1 MNRPVQPNTTLTIV
15 AACLATA
22 MLMLD
27 ISVINTALSD
37 IADGLDTGL
46 SGLQWLV
53 DAYTIP
59 LAATVLTAGAIADRL
74 GRRRLFIIGL
84 AIFTVSS
91 ALCGAAGGIEV
102 LVGSRAIQGL
112 GASMMFATALALI
125 SQVTPDRESRTKA
138 LAAYGAA
145 IGASFALGPF
155 IGGGLTELFGWRAIF
170 LVNVPIGA
178 AVLWITFRAVA
189 EGRDP
194 TPRRIDVPG
203 QLTLI
208 GGLFLLVLALLR
220 GNEEGWG
227 STGIVAALAG
237 AAVLLIAFVVVE
249 QRSREPM
256 LPLRLMGDR
265 RFAGAQVAVFAIAA
279 SFFAVFLYLTLYLQT
294 VLGMSPIETGLV
306 YLPGTFLVFVVS
318 GMTAQLG
325 AKFSP
330 AKIAS
335 IGLALVAVG
344 LALMLFAGVDSS
356 WTVLLPGLL
365 VTSAGTGL
373 FNPTGSALALNA
385 LPAEQSGLAAGANDT
400 FRQTGVAVGIAA
412 LGTLVPANAALGGDL
427 QSYVDGLHH
436 ALIASAVLAAAGAI
450 ITAWLLLPVRQEAE
464 AEAEVD
470 RVDVAS
476 GRGGL
481 IAGNGAVGRSRTHR
495 RGTKRSHGRVR
506 SQSRDRG
513 ADGVQVLLQSVV
525 TGDGDY
531 LVARARGRHPERVA
545 VALDHEN
552 GDRDRVELA
561 LSRLG
566 GIVGL
571 AGWVHREGQTKH
583 GRGVGL
589 RRGAAGD
596 PGAHRPPA
604 GDQGVGEHAALA
616 QVREHREPGGVELP
630 GRRRGLAA
638 RDAVGLLDQHD
649 VEPGLARH
657 RGGGRDVDR
666 LDSTARAV
674 AERQGAARL
683 RRRRHVGAGR
693 PVRGLD
699 LDRFH
704 RPRR

>member
-1 MNRPVQPNTTLTIV
+1 MNRPIQPNPTLTIV

-178 AVLWITFRAVA
+178 ACSGSPSERSPRAA
-189 EGRDP
+189 TR
-194 TPRRIDVPG
+194 PRAGSTCPG

-325 AKFSP
+325 AKFSS
-330 AKIAS
+330 AKIAC

-344 LALMLFAGVDSS
+344 LALMLFAGVGSS

-412 LGTLVPANAALGGDL
+412 LGTLVPANAALGGNL

-464 AEAEVD
+464 AGQEAE
-470 RVDVAS
+470 AA
-476 GRGGL
+476 
-481 IAGNGAVGRSRTHR
+481 IA
-495 RGTKRSHGRVR
+495 
-506 SQSRDRG
+506 
-513 ADGVQVLLQSVV
+513 
-525 TGDGDY
+525 
-531 LVARARGRHPERVA
+531 PEIA
-545 VALDHEN
+545 
-552 GDRDRVELA
+552 
-561 LSRLG
+561 
-566 GIVGL
+566 
-571 AGWVHREGQTKH
+571 
-583 GRGVGL
+583 
-589 RRGAAGD
+589 
-596 PGAHRPPA
+596 
-604 GDQGVGEHAALA
+604 
-616 QVREHREPGGVELP
+616 
-630 GRRRGLAA
+630 
-638 RDAVGLLDQHD
+638 
-649 VEPGLARH
+649 
-657 RGGGRDVDR
+657 
-666 LDSTARAV
+666 
-674 AERQGAARL
+674 
-683 RRRRHVGAGR
+683 
-693 PVRGLD
+693 
-699 LDRFH
+699 
-704 RPRR
+704 